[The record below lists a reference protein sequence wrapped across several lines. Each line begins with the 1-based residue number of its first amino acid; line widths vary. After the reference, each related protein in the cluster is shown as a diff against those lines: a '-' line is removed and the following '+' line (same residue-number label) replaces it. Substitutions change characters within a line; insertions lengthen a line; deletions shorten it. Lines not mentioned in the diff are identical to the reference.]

1 MRNYIIAQG
10 GTFLF
15 NTKFIDLETTN
26 SSVSKVIVTH
36 LDTDATEKIDANVVI
51 LAIGHSARDTFEML
65 YNKGLNFIFS
75 FPATYLSFL

>member
-36 LDTDATEKIDANVVI
+36 LDTDATEKSMQMLLSLQLVI
-51 LAIGHSARDTFEML
+51 VQEIHLKKFMRKVFC
-65 YNKGLNFIFS
+65 
-75 FPATYLSFL
+75 